1 MSDFSVKKWK
11 GWHWRKYITS
21 LQEQSRSIEWILYC
35 VYESLPRSL
44 TSLVSVHRCFWLFD
58 ESFEKQT
65 SLVAQMV
72 RNACNVGDRGSI
84 PGLGRSPWRRKMATP
99 CSILA
104 WKIPWIEEPGGL
116 WGWQI
121 FGQDLTKQQ
130 QQHQQHGFYSKWIQI
145 KISSGRREM

>member
-99 CSILA
+99 SSILA
-104 WKIPWIEEPGGL
+104 WKIPWIEEPGELQSRGL
-116 WGWQI
+116 QSRTQLSDFTSLNEQKDHLWSNLI
-121 FGQDLTKQQ
+121 
-130 QQHQQHGFYSKWIQI
+130 
-145 KISSGRREM
+145 ISN